1 MITFNMILHV
11 SCIMNEGREGIG
23 ELENS
28 LCHIAKKKDFR
39 RSFCVVC
46 QAVCTLQLC
55 PVLWSIHCLT
65 MLHFDN
71 TRVM

>member
-28 LCHIAKKKDFR
+28 LCHTAKKKIFDVR
-39 RSFCVVC
+39 
-46 QAVCTLQLC
+46 
-55 PVLWSIHCLT
+55 PVSYVRQFVPCNFAPSYGRFIA
-65 MLHFDN
+65 
-71 TRVM
+71 